1 MDNANDGKGS
11 ESRPPSLSDLV
22 NLCLW
27 LNDAGA
33 RYIVIGGMAMIEAG
47 FIRAT
52 EDIDLL
58 IDASDNNEERI
69 RTALMKLP
77 DQAVRGVQ
85 AGDLEKYA
93 VIRVADEIVVDLML
107 AACGVKFDDAKD
119 SIEYVIIEGV
129 RIPFASPEL
138 LWRLKQTMREKD
150 KLDLMFLKELLK
162 R

>member
-1 MDNANDGKGS
+1 MDNTNDGKGN

-22 NLCLW
+22 NLCQW

-47 FIRAT
+47 FVRAT

-58 IDASDNNEERI
+58 IDASRDNEERI

-77 DQAVRGVQ
+77 DQAVREIQ

-107 AACGVKFDDAKD
+107 AACGVQFDEAKD
-119 SIEYVIIEGV
+119 SIEYVTIEDV

-138 LWRLKQTMREKD
+138 LWKLKQTMREKD

>member
-47 FIRAT
+47 FVRAT

-58 IDASDNNEERI
+58 IDASGNNEERI

-107 AACGVKFDDAKD
+107 AACGV
-119 SIEYVIIEGV
+119 
-129 RIPFASPEL
+129 
-138 LWRLKQTMREKD
+138 
-150 KLDLMFLKELLK
+150 
-162 R
+162 

>member
-1 MDNANDGKGS
+1 
-11 ESRPPSLSDLV
+11 
-22 NLCLW
+22 
-27 LNDAGA
+27 
-33 RYIVIGGMAMIEAG
+33 MIEAG
-47 FIRAT
+47 FVRAT

-58 IDASDNNEERI
+58 IDASGNNEERI